1 MNLILS
7 KIFCKNRSLQ
17 NVPMYVEERLGEIE
31 RGIQQFAKVDRQG
44 LSQSLFFK
52 ILAEATSDTYTFT
65 QTSRD

>member
-1 MNLILS
+1 
-7 KIFCKNRSLQ
+7 
-17 NVPMYVEERLGEIE
+17 MYVEERLGEIE